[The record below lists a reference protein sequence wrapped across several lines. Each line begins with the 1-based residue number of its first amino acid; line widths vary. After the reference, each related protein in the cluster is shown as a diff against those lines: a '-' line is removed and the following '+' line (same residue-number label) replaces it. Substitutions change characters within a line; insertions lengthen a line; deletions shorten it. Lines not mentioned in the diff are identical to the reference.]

1 MSLFILSPSGIF
13 KFYLVYM
20 LCHFLTLT
28 YLNVNQLFLHD
39 LGLNFGYV
47 TPYIIS
53 NVHKNIHK
61 LWPSRIMSDNF
72 QSSLN
77 QFGI

>member
-1 MSLFILSPSGIF
+1 MSSLILLQSGIF

-20 LCHFLTLT
+20 LCHFLALK
-28 YLNVNQLFLHD
+28 YLNFNKLFLHD

-47 TPYIIS
+47 TPYIIY
-53 NVHKNIHK
+53 NVHKNLHK
-61 LWPSRIMSDNF
+61 FLPYRIVSGNF

-77 QFGI
+77 KIGI